1 MCPGMTLEFVSNETT
16 LTQNKI
22 RLGARR
28 CEHLTKIPLG
38 DIYEMVET
46 NVHEMVLISPGRAK

>member
-1 MCPGMTLEFVSNETT
+1 MTLEFVSNETT